1 MIGRDAFQEVDITG
15 ITMPITKHNFLVKRL
30 NISAEIRL
38 AFQLAKTGRPGP
50 VLVDV
55 PRDVQT
61 ALLDY
66 EPGELEPLAKE
77 LPEEKQIAAAVAA
90 INASQRPVM
99 LVAAVLSMPMR
110 NMMPCIYAKSCVSRL
125 SAP

>member
-1 MIGRDAFQEVDITG
+1 M
-15 ITMPITKHNFLVKRL
+15 
-30 NISAEIRL
+30 
-38 AFQLAKTGRPGP
+38 
-50 VLVDV
+50 LVDV

-90 INASQRPVM
+90 IKLRSAR
-99 LVAAVLSMPMR
+99 
-110 NMMPCIYAKSCVSRL
+110 SCL
-125 SAP
+125 